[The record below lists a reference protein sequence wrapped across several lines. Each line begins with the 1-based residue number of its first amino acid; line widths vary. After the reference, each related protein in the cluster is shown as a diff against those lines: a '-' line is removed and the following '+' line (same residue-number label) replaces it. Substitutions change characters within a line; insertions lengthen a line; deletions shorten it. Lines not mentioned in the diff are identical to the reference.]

1 MKSVIFRI
9 ENTEDK
15 KITMLLETYIY
26 NIRYTT
32 VIYCFSLHY
41 IKQFYVLLCSHLQ
54 HEFSWPILQ
63 RSLEIKEPIIG
74 H

>member
-26 NIRYTT
+26 IIFVTQQLFIAFLCTILSNFMFYY
-32 VIYCFSLHY
+32 VHIYSMNFPGQSY
-41 IKQFYVLLCSHLQ
+41 
-54 HEFSWPILQ
+54 
-63 RSLEIKEPIIG
+63 KEVWK
-74 H
+74 